1 MDTDV
6 FAERMRNKS
15 TGKKKRDPAGIRTQ
29 LIGVVVCSEIMADIF
44 LSLSLSSHTVYRML
58 DPSEDPSQVVD
69 FWGKSK
75 VREANCSQHT
85 RLS

>member
-1 MDTDV
+1 MNDV

-15 TGKKKRDPAGIRTQ
+15 TRKKKRDPAGIRTQ
-29 LIGVVVCSEIMADIF
+29 LIGVVVCSEIMADI
-44 LSLSLSSHTVYRML
+44 SLSLSSHTVYRML

-75 VREANCSQHT
+75 VREGNCSQHT